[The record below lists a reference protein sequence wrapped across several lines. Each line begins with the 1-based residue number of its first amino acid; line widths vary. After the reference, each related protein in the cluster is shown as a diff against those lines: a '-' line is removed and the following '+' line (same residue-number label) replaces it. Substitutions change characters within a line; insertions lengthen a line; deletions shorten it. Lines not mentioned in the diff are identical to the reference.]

1 MSVNLYTELENVGTY
16 KVLQLTEELI
26 RAFQSGPVELK
37 AGGDDSEV
45 VLCSA
50 DKTWAVRQKNHSNT
64 VILMKEFAPVPA
76 AETQVSARGP
86 VQGEWLGY
94 TQQTCE
100 LEPRA
105 TAGQVDLSALPIY
118 NGQHVGDGPDVETLV
133 ENATC
138 SRAEFY
144 AAWRAA
150 GGCSV
155 GGTACVISPDLLG
168 RTLHLVLATAVAD
181 GFDLACVGPEQMWA
195 SIARSM
201 AAGAHGATHP
211 YSREVIETVLHRFGR
226 VGSDGVSF
234 ELDLSRIARWY
245 GVQALKKFASTEAI
259 MVDEFMIKWRSL
271 FPAYFRC
278 DLDLELLYGEF
289 ARPQHERIQY
299 LSRST
304 LPMDI
309 KDRFQQLFRIQNAWD
324 IREITPFIEELN
336 TRGIGMDNFVL
347 KYARRK
353 KTGKTIVVMPR

>member
-26 RAFQSGPVELK
+26 KAFQAGPVELK
-37 AGGDDSEV
+37 AGADDGEV

-64 VILMKEFAPVPA
+64 VMLMKEFAPLQA
-76 AETQVSARGP
+76 AETQAFTRGP
-86 VQGEWLGY
+86 VQGEWLGF
-94 TQQTCE
+94 TRQTCE
-100 LEPRA
+100 LEPRP
-105 TAGQVDLSALPIY
+105 TFGEVDLSYLPIY
-118 NGQHVGDGPDVETLV
+118 NGQHVVSGVDVDTLV

-144 AAWRAA
+144 EAWRAA

-155 GGTACVISPDLLG
+155 EGTACVLSPDLLG

-181 GFDLACVGPEQMWA
+181 GFDLASVQPEQMWA
-195 SIARSM
+195 SIARTM
-201 AAGAHGATHP
+201 ADGTDASEHP
-211 YSREVIETVLHRFGR
+211 YSREVVETVLHRFGR
-226 VGSDGVSF
+226 LDSDAAGF

-245 GVQALKKFASTEAI
+245 GVQALKKFAATEAI

-289 ARPQHERIQY
+289 ARPQHDRIQY

-309 KDRFQQLFRIQNAWD
+309 KDRFQQLFRIQNTWD
-324 IREITPFIEELN
+324 IREITPFIKELN

-353 KTGKTIVVMPR
+353 KMGKTIMVMPR